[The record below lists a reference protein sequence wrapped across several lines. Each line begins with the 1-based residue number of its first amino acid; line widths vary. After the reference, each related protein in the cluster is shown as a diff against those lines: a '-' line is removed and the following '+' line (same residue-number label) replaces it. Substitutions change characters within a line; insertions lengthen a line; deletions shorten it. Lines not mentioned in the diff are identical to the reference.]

1 MENTKSE
8 TQMLKVTY
16 KHWKTEVLLEVTGTM
31 PQHLNNGSSDRI
43 VVKQLDGTYKDII
56 KSTIVR
62 VEECDPE

>member
-16 KHWKTEVLLEVTGTM
+16 KHWKTEVLLEVMGTM

-43 VVKQLDGTYKDII
+43 VVLQPDGTYKDII